1 RLPNE
6 NHTAMGIGPL
16 RRSALSP
23 AVRRPA
29 PLGPECTGFLMAVG
43 LHWLWESRHEARDW
57 ADTSWSRALAAIF
70 PATLVAP
77 ASRYARSSGRPP
89 PALRGSRGT
98 CGRLLPEHR
107 FGISCPRDCRTA
119 WPVRPWLSSVMWSVV
134 SEPIKSRLLGLCQS
148 SGSYDFPSFVLKQ
161 GAFARLALPSV
172 ITTTPPSAIH
182 VAGSIPHGI
191 TVAYPPKAGT
201 AMDFPCCTI
210 GLCSACCHHY
220 PGGTIE

>member
-1 RLPNE
+1 
-6 NHTAMGIGPL
+6 
-16 RRSALSP
+16 
-23 AVRRPA
+23 
-29 PLGPECTGFLMAVG
+29 
-43 LHWLWESRHEARDW
+43 
-57 ADTSWSRALAAIF
+57 
-70 PATLVAP
+70 
-77 ASRYARSSGRPP
+77 
-89 PALRGSRGT
+89 
-98 CGRLLPEHR
+98 
-107 FGISCPRDCRTA
+107 
-119 WPVRPWLSSVMWSVV
+119 

-210 GLCSACCHHY
+210 GLCSPCCHHY
-220 PGGTIE
+220 PGGTIECVSRSLLRWRRSSSLLWRVDFHNGISRPAQCSLTLRPAESAGLL